1 MPGPI
6 FVSDTGVTVRAV
18 QVTSKWITDI
28 EIERSKQRTRGNA
41 QRTRRHHFVPQ
52 MYLKRWSDEHELVRF
67 TDTVTGAGDI
77 DLPEAIANEE
87 FFYRIVGEDI
97 DPDEHPD
104 LWFETHMGRIEDK
117 AAGWLRALDRLPD
130 GRVKDPNLL
139 HNLAVF
145 IALQS
150 QRTPRSRT
158 FELGLDAALQR
169 FDART
174 VIDNRLALPLI
185 CRTLGIPYSPQQ
197 HAEIVEQILARPDF
211 SSDPTAKAIDNSI
224 KVWRNHIV
232 PMFACRRRWWLVSSQ
247 IALITCDEPVV
258 PVQVPEWPRTRV
270 ARFDSPL
277 LLYPIGP
284 HRLLVGT
291 LTDQVL
297 TAPFALT
304 AAEAEAVNFEIAA
317 HCLRFV
323 YEHPGGDIG
332 AHLSLPP
339 MPEFGPAQAAT
350 FWEAMSPPTR
360 WNDAANPPSWPLQ
373 RWTT

>member
-1 MPGPI
+1 
-6 FVSDTGVTVRAV
+6 
-18 QVTSKWITDI
+18 
-28 EIERSKQRTRGNA
+28 
-41 QRTRRHHFVPQ
+41 
-52 MYLKRWSDEHELVRF
+52 
-67 TDTVTGAGDI
+67 
-77 DLPEAIANEE
+77 
-87 FFYRIVGEDI
+87 
-97 DPDEHPD
+97 
-104 LWFETHMGRIEDK
+104 
-117 AAGWLRALDRLPD
+117 
-130 GRVKDPNLL
+130 
-139 HNLAVF
+139 
-145 IALQS
+145 
-150 QRTPRSRT
+150 
-158 FELGLDAALQR
+158 
-169 FDART
+169 
-174 VIDNRLALPLI
+174 
-185 CRTLGIPYSPQQ
+185 SPQQ

-232 PMFACRRRWWLVSSQ
+232 PMFAFRRRWWLVNSQ

-304 AAEAEAVNFEIAA
+304 ATEAEAVNVEIAA

-360 WNDAANPPSWPLQ
+360 WSDAANPPSWPLQ